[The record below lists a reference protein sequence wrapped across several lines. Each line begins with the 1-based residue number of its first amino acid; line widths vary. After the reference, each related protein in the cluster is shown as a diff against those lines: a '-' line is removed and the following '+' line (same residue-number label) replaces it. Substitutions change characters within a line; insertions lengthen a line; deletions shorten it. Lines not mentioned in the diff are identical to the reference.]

1 MNRVYVFFTIFFLS
15 VINTVFSQLQ
25 VEWENRYNGVGSF
38 IDNPACI
45 VVDNQNNV
53 YTAGNTFVNNTT
65 NGYDAIIIKYDN
77 EGNEIWQS
85 TYSHGQKNDKISNM
99 VIVNDFIYLLTKSD
113 QDILTTK
120 LKNPFAGIDAID
132 NSDKKLIFP
141 NPAKEEL
148 HLNLPN
154 RNIKNLII
162 YDITGK
168 ALINITKLQKGKTI
182 NVSNLSKGVYLI
194 TFASGCEVFVEKF
207 VKK

>member
-1 MNRVYVFFTIFFLS
+1 MK
-15 VINTVFSQLQ
+15 
-25 VEWENRYNGVGSF
+25 
-38 IDNPACI
+38 D
-45 VVDNQNNV
+45 
-53 YTAGNTFVNNTT
+53 
-65 NGYDAIIIKYDN
+65 
-77 EGNEIWQS
+77 
-85 TYSHGQKNDKISNM
+85 
-99 VIVNDFIYLLTKSD
+99 DFIYLLTKSD
-113 QDILTTK
+113 QDILTIK

-168 ALINITKLQKGKTI
+168 ELINKTNLQKGKTI
-182 NVSNLSKGVYLI
+182 NVSNLSKGVYII
-194 TFASGCEVFVEKF
+194 TFVSGSEAFAEKF